1 MRYSTFEAD
10 VEEPTDYP
18 LKSKNLLVDRD
29 LSVWVVAMPEKLA
42 IEGGKPVREKPLR
55 GGWPGAMMIGEEEKK
70 AVLEVLENKSLF
82 RYYGPNPKY
91 KVAQFEKEFAEFI
104 GTRYALAVT
113 SGTAALNVGIAALEV
128 GPGDE
133 VIVPAITFI
142 ASAGAVACQRAVPI
156 FAEID
161 YSLGLDPEDVEKKIT
176 ERTKAIMPVH
186 LQGVPCRMD
195 ELMEIAEKHGLKVI
209 EDCAQAAGAKYKGRR
224 VGSIGDVGAFS
235 LQLNKLITC
244 GDGGVVTTDDEEIY
258 EKAVRY
264 HDHGF
269 FRGKEGG
276 EPFVGQVY
284 RMNELSGAVALEQ
297 LRKLDKII
305 SLLRRVYDRVI
316 DGIKD
321 VDGIK
326 LRETPDADGVAGV
339 SVCFF
344 TEDIET
350 ADKFIAAL
358 RAEGIPAGR
367 LYGGKPVYSLPQ
379 ILHQRTLNKAGCP
392 WRCPL
397 YKGKVEYRMGMCP
410 KAEDI
415 AMRAIFI
422 YLSPLYTLQ
431 DADDIIHAVRKVAE
445 NLL

>member
-1 MRYSTFEAD
+1 
-10 VEEPTDYP
+10 
-18 LKSKNLLVDRD
+18 
-29 LSVWVVAMPEKLA
+29 MPEKLA

-70 AVLEVLENKSLF
+70 AVLEVLESKSLF

-156 FAEID
+156 FAEVD

-244 GDGGVVTTDDEEIY
+244 GDG
-258 EKAVRY
+258 
-264 HDHGF
+264 
-269 FRGKEGG
+269 
-276 EPFVGQVY
+276 
-284 RMNELSGAVALEQ
+284 
-297 LRKLDKII
+297 
-305 SLLRRVYDRVI
+305 
-316 DGIKD
+316 
-321 VDGIK
+321 
-326 LRETPDADGVAGV
+326 
-339 SVCFF
+339 
-344 TEDIET
+344 
-350 ADKFIAAL
+350 
-358 RAEGIPAGR
+358 
-367 LYGGKPVYSLPQ
+367 
-379 ILHQRTLNKAGCP
+379 
-392 WRCPL
+392 
-397 YKGKVEYRMGMCP
+397 
-410 KAEDI
+410 
-415 AMRAIFI
+415 
-422 YLSPLYTLQ
+422 
-431 DADDIIHAVRKVAE
+431 
-445 NLL
+445 